1 MPNKPQDTDFL
12 YISARLKALEKN
24 MLTREKLLRLV
35 SSRSD
40 EDALKLLVEN
50 GYAAFDLRDMQA
62 LEAEISRRRKEVFD
76 LIGSYVPD
84 KRIIDLFRLK
94 YDYHNI
100 KSLIKAAALGEDGSH
115 LLSDA
120 GMVPPKTLT
129 AMLQE
134 KQFRSLNPIMQK
146 ACEEAFDL
154 LSRTADP
161 QQSDLLLDNAMCAQM
176 LSMAQQAQSEFLL
189 GYVKLFIDLNNLRV
203 LVRASLGGKGY
214 DFLQRAVCAGGSIG
228 CSQLREVTSESITA
242 LFGHGI
248 YLSAASAAV
257 SALSHEGLSALDMAC
272 DNALIE
278 YIRSSRLIPFGEA
291 PVISYLLA
299 FEAQL
304 VSLRTVLSGKRA
316 GLSQEQIQERL
327 RLSYV

>member
-24 MLTREKLLRLV
+24 MLTREKLLRLI
-35 SSRSD
+35 SARGD
-40 EDALKLLVEN
+40 EDAAKLLTEN
-50 GYAAFDLRDMQA
+50 GYAAFYLRDMQA

-84 KRIIDLFRLK
+84 RSIIDLFRLK

-100 KSLIKAAALGEDGSH
+100 KVLIKAAALGEDGSR

-120 GMVPPKTLT
+120 GTVPPKDME
-129 AMLQE
+129 AMLHE
-134 KQFRSLNPIMQK
+134 KELRSLSPIMQK

-161 QQSDLLLDNAMCAQM
+161 QQSDLLLDNAMCEQM
-176 LSMAQQAQSEFLL
+176 LVMANEAQSEFLI
-189 GYVKLFIDLNNLRV
+189 GYVRLYIDLNNLRV
-203 LVRASLGGKGY
+203 LVRASLGKKSY
-214 DFLQRAVCAGGSIG
+214 DFLQRALCPGGSIS
-228 CSQLREVTSESITA
+228 CMQLREVTAETVTG

-248 YLSAASAAV
+248 YLPAASAAV
-257 SALSHEGLSALDMAC
+257 SALSHGGLSALDMAC

-278 YIRSSRLIPFGEA
+278 YISSSRLIPFGEA

-304 VSLRTVLSGKRA
+304 VSLRIILSGRRA
-316 GLSQEQIQERL
+316 GLSQEQIKERL